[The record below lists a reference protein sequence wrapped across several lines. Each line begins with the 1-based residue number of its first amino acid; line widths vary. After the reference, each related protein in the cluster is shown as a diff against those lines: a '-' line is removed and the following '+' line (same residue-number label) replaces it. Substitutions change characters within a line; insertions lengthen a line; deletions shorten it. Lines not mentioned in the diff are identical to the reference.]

1 MSYQS
6 SVQIDAKPYTVW
18 NLTPKGWFVISSFY
32 NNVNERIKYPIKTI
46 ATVQLNTDEKSGS
59 LKLISSMSV

>member
-1 MSYQS
+1 MQL
-6 SVQIDAKPYTVW
+6 DAKPYTVW

-59 LKLISSMSV
+59 LKLISSKSV